1 MESPAG
7 GLRNTSVVV
16 LTIDTSEVY
25 IIVSLSSRTDTQ
37 VIYIDPTTGSL
48 HHDQKLGHDVF
59 DSQEEALN
67 HITNGSK
74 FVIKNTIRAKAILG
88 YTVLGSFG
96 LLLLAT
102 KLTASIPYLPGGGCV
117 YTITESKW
125 IKISLQNPQPQGKG
139 EVKNIQELTELE
151 IDGKHYFCES
161 RDITRPFPSRV
172 SVKTPDDEF
181 VWNGWLSVGF
191 KRIGLDQHCVILLQ
205 GFVEYRTF
213 GSLGQQ
219 DGIVALIARRSRL
232 HPGTRYLARGLNS
245 CYSTGNEIECE
256 QLVWVPKRDGQSVPF
271 NTYIWRRGTI
281 PIWWGAELKMTSAE
295 AVIYISDRD
304 PYNGSAKYYQRLTN
318 RYDTRTM
325 GINGN
330 QNKNNFVP
338 IVCVNLL
345 RNGEGK
351 SESILVQHF
360 EESLNHIR
368 STGQLPNT
376 RLHLI
381 NYDWHTSIRFKGEQ
395 QTIEGLWYH
404 LKSPTISIGISEG
417 HYLHSRHNINES
429 NDDVVVYNDDI
440 IGFFRLH
447 VHQNGVIR
455 YNCADSLDR
464 TNAASYFGG
473 LQVFTEQCRR
483 LGIFLDADVALKQT
497 GSPARTRS
505 GTDRAWKRFD
515 MTFEEFKRSTILS
528 PVCQLADLFL
538 IAGDIHAT
546 IYTGSKAMHSHIL
559 SIFSEEAAKVKQF
572 SVAQNVRITLQ
583 RRYNNAV
590 LDSYRQKQ
598 LEMFLGIRLFKHLP
612 SVSIRPLHVLSRRS
626 GCLLKPIASIDAS
639 SDDGDSLLSFKQ
651 KDLIW
656 ISQQAADIIQLFIY
670 LGEPCHVCQLLLTIS
685 HGADDSTYP
694 STVDV
699 RTGRDLDELKLVLE
713 GATIARCANGTN
725 MVIPI
730 SGPISDDDMAFTKN
744 KASKPSQ
751 KPKLPFL
758 YDFEGREGELD
769 FLTRVVVLTFYPSES
784 TTSPVTIGEVEIL
797 GITLPWRE
805 IFASEGPGS
814 RLWERVNNVKDSH
827 PYVVSLTNDVLPPGK
842 SDTTTTTTGMD
853 LLSGD
858 DIISG
863 TTSQPMTEISLLDHG
878 YIEDNISQTNA
889 IQTKDKD
896 KDSKIEVEAAVASTG
911 AQQYISCFRML
922 TASHGSKLGFIDSM
936 KLEIERLRLNLSA
949 TERDKALSSIGVDP
963 STINPNA
970 LIEESYIPSLCKAA
984 NALAVLGQAS
994 REDKITSAI
1003 GLDPIDDE
1011 IGIDFWNINRIGE
1024 SCCSESCQVHIG
1036 TSTLTSSSQ
1045 SIYICSACQRKVCK
1059 VCCAGKGAVL
1069 VLQNQNR
1076 VGGTNVNERCLTM
1089 DGVICKLCCHDSVL
1103 DALILDYL
1111 RVLISERRGSHA
1123 ETATYKALAHVVGRN
1138 YIAGKKESSDKNGA
1152 GKILEQLLDGEE
1164 SLAEFPFGSFLHSI
1178 ESASGSPPPLSLL
1191 APLNTGL
1198 RQSYWRG
1205 PPTISSTE
1213 FIIVIGSLSDVS
1225 GVILLVSPCGYS
1237 MSDSPIVQIWA
1248 SSKIHKEERSCVG
1261 KWDVKSHLTSSP
1273 ELCGPEEST
1282 KDGQGQTPRHIKFE
1296 FRNPVRCRM
1305 IWIKLSIQKVGS
1317 NSVSFENDFN
1327 LLSFDESPAS
1337 GPGRRASIAGTS
1349 ESLPSLH
1356 AKRILVVGFPV
1367 KADMRR
1373 SSSQRSEHASSIKNW
1388 LEKPPMLNR
1397 YKVPVESEKLI
1408 ENDLVLDISPS
1419 SPTAAGFRLDGFIAI
1434 KPRLTHSPS
1443 KSESLVT
1450 GFEHRFISPPVL
1462 NIQVLTLKGLSEE
1475 MMVIAEYRIPE
1486 VKGGTALYFD
1496 FPKVMSSRRVW
1507 FRLVGDVAGF
1517 ADDPE
1522 DGGDAGR
1529 ALAVGLSLLNR
1540 IKLYYYAHPADLGRW
1555 ASLSGI

>member
-1 MESPAG
+1 MESPKAG
-7 GLRNTSVVV
+7 GSRNTSVVI
-16 LTIDTSEVY
+16 LTLDTSE
-25 IIVSLSSRTDTQ
+25 
-37 VIYIDPTTGSL
+37 
-48 HHDQKLGHDVF
+48 LGYDVF
-59 DSQEEALN
+59 NSQEEALN
-67 HITNGSK
+67 YITNGSK
-74 FVIKNTIRAKAILG
+74 FICK
-88 YTVLGSFG
+88 S
-96 LLLLAT
+96 
-102 KLTASIPYLPGGGCV
+102 GGCV
-117 YTITESKW
+117 YTISESKW
-125 IKISLQNPQPQGKG
+125 IKIFLQNPQPQGKG

-151 IDGKHYFCES
+151 IDGKHYFCET

-181 VWNGWLSVGF
+181 VWNGWFSTAF

-256 QLVWVPKRDGQSVPF
+256 QLVWVPKRDGQNVPF

-304 PYNGSAKYYQRLTN
+304 PYKGSARYYQRLTK
-318 RYDTRTM
+318 RYDSRNK

-330 QNKNNFVP
+330 QNKTSFVP
-338 IVCVNLL
+338 IVCINLL

-368 STGQLPNT
+368 SNGQLPNT

-404 LKSPTISIGISEG
+404 LKSPTISIGITEG
-417 HYLHSRHNINES
+417 HYLHSRENIQEAG
-429 NDDVVVYNDDI
+429 DVIVYNDDI
-440 IGFFRLH
+440 IGCFRLH

-483 LGIFLDADVALKQT
+483 LGIFLDADVALKPS
-497 GSPARTRS
+497 GSPARTDKS
-505 GTDRAWKRFD
+505 WKRFD

-528 PVCQLADLFL
+528 PVCQLAELFL
-538 IAGDIHAT
+538 ISGDIHAT

-559 SIFSEEAAKVKQF
+559 SIFSEEAAKNKQF
-572 SVAQNVRITLQ
+572 SVAQNVKITLQ

-590 LDSYRQKQ
+590 VDSYRQKQ
-598 LEMFLGIRLFKHLP
+598 LEMFLGLRLFKHLP
-612 SVSIRPLHVLSRRS
+612 SISIQPLHVLSRRS
-626 GCLLKPIASIDAS
+626 GCLLKPIASIDSS
-639 SDDGDSLLSFKQ
+639 SDDGDSLLSFKH
-651 KDLIW
+651 KNLIW

-699 RTGRDLDELKLVLE
+699 RTGRDLDELTLVLE
-713 GATIARCANGTN
+713 GASIARCVNGTN

-730 SGPISDDDMAFTKN
+730 PGPISDDDMAFTR
-744 KASKPSQ
+744 SVTTPPTH

-758 YDFEGREGELD
+758 YDFEGREGNLD

-797 GITLPWRE
+797 GISLPWRD
-805 IFASEGPGS
+805 IVASEK
-814 RLWERVNNVKDSH
+814 LWERLNSIKENNPCVIA
-827 PYVVSLTNDVLPPGK
+827 LTNDIAPPGK
-842 SDTTTTTTGMD
+842 SDTMD

-858 DIISG
+858 DIVSESV
-863 TTSQPMTEISLLDHG
+863 SQPMTEISLLDHG
-878 YIEDNISQTNA
+878 YIEDNKTNSIQQDK
-889 IQTKDKD
+889 IQTKGD
-896 KDSKIEVEAAVASTG
+896 VAAL
-911 AQQYISCFRML
+911 QYITCFKML
-922 TASHGSKLGFIDSM
+922 SALHGGNKLGFKEGM
-936 KLEIERLRLNLSA
+936 KLEIERLRLNLSGV
-949 TERDKALSSIGVDP
+949 ERDKALSSIGIDP
-963 STINPNA
+963 ESINPNV
-970 LIEESYIPSLCKAA
+970 LIEESYISSLCKAA
-984 NALAVLGQAS
+984 NAVAFLGQAS
-994 REDKITSAI
+994 LEDRIIGAI
-1003 GLDPIDDE
+1003 GLDIIEDEKIDV
-1011 IGIDFWNINRIGE
+1011 DFWNINRIGE
-1024 SCCSESCQVHIG
+1024 SCCSESCQVHMG
-1036 TSTLTSSSQ
+1036 TSTLNSSSSQ
-1045 SIYICSACQRKVCK
+1045 SIYLCSACNRKVCK

-1069 VLQNQNR
+1069 VLQNR
-1076 VGGTNVNERCLTM
+1076 GVNERCLLM
-1089 DGVICKLCCHDSVL
+1089 DGVICKLCCDDSVL
-1103 DALILDYL
+1103 DALTLDYL
-1111 RVLISERRGSHA
+1111 RVLISERRSRDA
-1123 ETATYKALAHVVGRN
+1123 ETATYKALGEIVGRN
-1138 YIAGKKESSDKNGA
+1138 YIAGKRESSTDKNGDVKA
-1152 GKILEQLLDGEE
+1152 ALQQLLNGEE

-1178 ESASGSPPPLSLL
+1178 ESASGSAPPLSLL

-1198 RQSYWRG
+1198 KQSYWRA
-1205 PPTISSTE
+1205 PPTTSSTE
-1213 FIIVIGSLSDVS
+1213 LIIVLGNLSDVS
-1225 GVILLVSPCGYS
+1225 GVILVVSPCGYS

-1248 SSKIHKEERSCVG
+1248 SNKIHKEERSCVG
-1261 KWDVKSHLTSSP
+1261 KWDVKSMLTSSP
-1273 ELCGPEEST
+1273 ELCGPEESNI
-1282 KDGQGQTPRHIKFE
+1282 QTPRHIKFD

-1317 NSVSFENDFN
+1317 SSVSFENDFN

-1337 GPGRRASIAGTS
+1337 DPGGRRASIAGTS
-1349 ESLPSLH
+1349 ETIPSLH

-1367 KADMRR
+1367 KADIRR

-1388 LEKPPMLNR
+1388 LEKPPLLNR
-1397 YKVPVESEKLI
+1397 YKVPIESEKLI
-1408 ENDLVLDISPS
+1408 ENDLVLEQNMSPS
-1419 SPTAAGFRLDGFIAI
+1419 SPVAAGFRLDGFSAI
-1434 KPRLTHSPS
+1434 KPRLKHSPS
-1443 KSESLVT
+1443 TLEAVPT
-1450 GFEHRFISPPVL
+1450 VFEHRFISPPVL
-1462 NIQVLTLKGLSEE
+1462 SIQVSTLKGLSEE
-1475 MMVIAEYRIPE
+1475 TVVVAEYRIPE
-1486 VKGGTALYFD
+1486 VKSGTAMYFD
-1496 FPKVMSSRRVW
+1496 FPKAMNSRRVR

-1522 DGGDAGR
+1522 DGGDTGR
-1529 ALAVGLSLLNR
+1529 PLAAGLSLLNR

-1555 ASLSGI
+1555 AGLSGVFRVYERL